1 MVNQP
6 NQGGVDD
13 DETDLLS
20 SLEEM
25 YLILELKTQQQQLF
39 LVAAQQ
45 QQLFL
50 DAAHQQKL
58 FYDEQIDVLN
68 ILSLLSY
75 STENIPLFWIRND
88 EVALGEKFSSS
99 HSGEEDNFESKHR
112 VFQATA

>member
-1 MVNQP
+1 LVNQP

-68 ILSLLSY
+68 ILSL
-75 STENIPLFWIRND
+75 IGII
-88 EVALGEKFSSS
+88 SSLY
-99 HSGEEDNFESKHR
+99 K
-112 VFQATA
+112 QAFIFDRGHPTFLD

>member
-6 NQGGVDD
+6 NQGGVYH

-58 FYDEQIDVLN
+58 FYDEKIDVLN
-68 ILSLLSY
+68 ILLLLS
-75 STENIPLFWIRND
+75 
-88 EVALGEKFSSS
+88 SSDRE
-99 HSGEEDNFESKHR
+99 HPTFLD
-112 VFQATA
+112 